1 MTIWSMRQTVP
12 GRIKVGSVLLEHKQ
26 RYQELR
32 KISNREDVATSLD
45 KQKTRKVWRYNVTN
59 LQPLLVCVSSTWES
73 EWYRTMQN
81 VCHRCKQKFSSEA
94 MIQVSLS
101 ADGEYANWTVERAE
115 WFRSRWKKLPH
126 LVWLCSTCYKAVQGA
141 KK

>member
-12 GRIKVGSVLLEHKQ
+12 GRIKVGSALLEHKQ

-59 LQPLLVCVSSTWES
+59 LQPLLVCVSNT
-73 EWYRTMQN
+73 
-81 VCHRCKQKFSSEA
+81 
-94 MIQVSLS
+94 
-101 ADGEYANWTVERAE
+101 
-115 WFRSRWKKLPH
+115 
-126 LVWLCSTCYKAVQGA
+126 
-141 KK
+141 